1 MEHIL
6 EILHNLWYGPDIE
19 GLIKAEPLIT
29 AGLIMGGASL
39 LGSVF
44 GGIGAGKRA
53 RRAAAEK
60 RRLQGKLEG
69 LENSR
74 QPIINPY
81 SDVTSLQGFITD
93 TSNIAS
99 NPYANLSVA
108 TQAAEF
114 EAEEAD
120 IALANTLDTLMATGA
135 SAGGATALAQA
146 ALKSKRG
153 VSADIE
159 RQEAQNEQLKA
170 QGQQAQERLQM
181 AEAQRV
187 QTAQMG
193 EAGRMQQAN
202 VLGKEFV
209 YGQKERRET
218 ERMNRVQSQITG
230 QAQQEAN
237 YRSQQASMFGGAM
250 NTVGGMGMTFTTS
263 SRFKIRIITWQTY
276 QNFQENT
283 LQLELT
289 KDLKLF

>member
-1 MEHIL
+1 MEHIV

-53 RRAAAEK
+53 KRAAAEK

-250 NTVGGMGMTFTTS
+250 NTVGGMGMTFLA
-263 SRFKIRIITWQTY
+263 QG
-276 QNFQENT
+276 
-283 LQLELT
+283 
-289 KDLKLF
+289 LKGQ

>member
-1 MEHIL
+1 MEHIV

-135 SAGGATALAQA
+135 SAGGATALANA
-146 ALKSKRG
+146 ALRSKRG
-153 VSADIE
+153 ISADIE

-170 QGQQAQERLQM
+170 QGQQQLERLQLG
-181 AEAQRV
+181 EAQRV
-187 QTAQMG
+187 QAGQFG
-193 EAGRMQQAN
+193 EAQRLQQAD
-202 VLGKEFV
+202 VLGREFV

-218 ERMNRVQSQITG
+218 EKMNRVQAQITG
-230 QAQQEAN
+230 AAQQQAN
-237 YRSQQASMFGGAM
+237 YESQAASMFGGAM
-250 NTVGGMGMTFTTS
+250 NTVGGMGMTFLAGG
-263 SRFKIRIITWQTY
+263 FKGQ
-276 QNFQENT
+276 
-283 LQLELT
+283 
-289 KDLKLF
+289 